1 MDIRFTSEAHKDM
14 IRLPLVMKYR
24 LDSLLQRLEN
34 WPDVSGVKW
43 LTGSLAGHG
52 RIRMSDWRL
61 IFRVDRVIT
70 IVRIQHRSQ
79 AYEA

>member
-1 MDIRFTSEAHKDM
+1 MDIRFTSEAQKDM

-24 LDSLLQRLEN
+24 LDSVLQRLEN
-34 WPDVSGVKW
+34 WPDVSGIKW
-43 LTGSLAGHG
+43 LTGSLAGHC
-52 RIRMSDWRL
+52 RIRMGDWRL

-79 AYEA
+79 VYEA